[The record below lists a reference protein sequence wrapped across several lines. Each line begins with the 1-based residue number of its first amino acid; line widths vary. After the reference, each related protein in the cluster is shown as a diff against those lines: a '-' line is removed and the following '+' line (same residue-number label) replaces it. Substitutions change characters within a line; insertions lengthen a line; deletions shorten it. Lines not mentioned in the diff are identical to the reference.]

1 MLLDPIRVEFVG
13 HGQSA
18 RHRWKD
24 SQEGSFCDSELPAES
39 IVDNVAECWTA
50 QLVPVTQ
57 FGRLSDVTEFFPFSA
72 WSSLC

>member
-50 QLVPVTQ
+50 QLVPVT
-57 FGRLSDVTEFFPFSA
+57 
-72 WSSLC
+72 